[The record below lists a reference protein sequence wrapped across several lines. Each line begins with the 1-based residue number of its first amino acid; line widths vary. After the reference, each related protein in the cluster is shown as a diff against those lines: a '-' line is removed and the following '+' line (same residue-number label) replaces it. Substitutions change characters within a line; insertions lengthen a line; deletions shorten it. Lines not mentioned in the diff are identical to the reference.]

1 MGHDSSVHFAAPHH
15 TSGMTARQTLPMLQV
30 QVQLQ
35 GHAWVF
41 PRRPIWRL

>member
-1 MGHDSSVHFAAPHH
+1 MGHDSSVHLAAPHH

-30 QVQLQ
+30 QVQVQ